1 MSNKE
6 KLLAYAEE
14 MTEADLVFIVNV
26 IEAYKAAE
34 RKRREAEEDAR
45 DLQIVNEAMARIESG
60 EEELIPLED
69 VMKELGLTP
78 EDLENEK

>member
-1 MSNKE
+1 MSEREQLTTVIQAMDEIYVSGIYKTVME
-6 KLLAYAEE
+6 TLAE
-14 MTEADLVFIVNV
+14 MI
-26 IEAYKAAE
+26 
-34 RKRREAEEDAR
+34 RRQQEEDAR

-60 EEELIPLED
+60 EEELVSLED